1 MGSMLNIS
9 VSIVFLFIYGSG
21 APYLHLTGIPRVLDR
36 LDPANVGDAPVQE
49 RAGLANK
56 HAQSQRCPVR
66 LCKRE
71 RERYKRRRESRGMR
85 ERERDDVEETSMEM
99 ERGEVSLGIKK
110 DGRGGRK

>member
-71 RERYKRRRESRGMR
+71 REIQEKEGEQGN